1 MRYVSAMY
9 TVYQNLKYLLTVEVR
24 GKQLNLTAAIN
35 LIVYDILQ
43 YVSAMY
49 NVYQSVECNIC

>member
-24 GKQLNLTAAIN
+24 GKQLNLTAAID
-35 LIVYDILQ
+35 LIVYDI
-43 YVSAMY
+43 M
-49 NVYQSVECNIC
+49 